1 METNFSVILI
11 GVCFVLILLISF
23 KKQVKYILQF
33 SIRSAIGVLG
43 FSIINMVTGSY
54 IVGINLIS
62 ILTVGF
68 LGIPGFISLYILQ
81 FMI

>member
-1 METNFSVILI
+1 METNLSVILI
-11 GVCFVLILLISF
+11 GICFAILILISF

-33 SIRSAIGVLG
+33 AIRSAFGMLG

-62 ILTVGF
+62 VITVGF

-81 FMI
+81 FLI